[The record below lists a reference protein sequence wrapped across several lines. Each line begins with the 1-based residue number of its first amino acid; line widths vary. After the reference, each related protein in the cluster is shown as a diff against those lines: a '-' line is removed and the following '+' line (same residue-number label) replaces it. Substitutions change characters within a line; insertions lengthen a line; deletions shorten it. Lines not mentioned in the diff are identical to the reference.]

1 MRSRKPILIVIVAV
15 ILLGILYV
23 KFGMK
28 LGSKHF
34 KTYEEF
40 RSYAFTRTDIGLPEG
55 AEDPEFYFTNSLSEY
70 CSIYAFTLK
79 GNDYKKFMNTQAVR
93 KNTEWYGK
101 SVSEALAADSELSG
115 SIPFNEV
122 INDSI
127 YNYEFIEYSPMGA
140 GKHGSGMA
148 VNPNT
153 GRVVVFTQGR
163 SF

>member
-1 MRSRKPILIVIVAV
+1 MRSKKPILIVIAAV
-15 ILLGILYV
+15 ILLGVLYA

-34 KTYEEF
+34 KTYQEF
-40 RSYAFTRTDIGLPEG
+40 RSYAYTRTDVGMPEG

-79 GNDYKKFMNTQAVR
+79 DNDYKEFMNRQAVR
-93 KNTEWYGK
+93 KDTEWYGK
-101 SVSEALAADSELSG
+101 NVSEALADDSELSDN
-115 SIPFNEV
+115 IPFNEV

-127 YNYEFIEYSPMGA
+127 YNYEFIEYTPMGS
-140 GKHGSGMA
+140 GKHGAGIA

>member
-1 MRSRKPILIVIVAV
+1 MRSKKPILIVIVAV

-40 RSYAFTRTDIGLPEG
+40 RSYAFTRTDVGMPEG
-55 AEDPEFYFTNSLSEY
+55 AEDAQFYFTNSLSEY

-79 GNDYKKFMNTQAVR
+79 GNDYNKFINGKAVR

-101 SVSEALAADSELSG
+101 SVSEALASGSELSG
-115 SIPFNEV
+115 NIPFNEV
-122 INDSI
+122 ISDSI
-127 YNYEFIEYSPMGA
+127 YNYEFIEYTPMGS
-140 GKHGSGMA
+140 GKHGAGIA

-153 GRVVVFTQGR
+153 GRIVVFTQGR
-163 SF
+163 TF

>member
-55 AEDPEFYFTNSLSEY
+55 AEDPEFFFTNSLSEY

-79 GNDYKKFMNTQAVR
+79 GNDYKKFMNAQAVR

-127 YNYEFIEYSPMGA
+127 YNYEFIEYSPIGA

>member
-1 MRSRKPILIVIVAV
+1 MRSKKPILIVIVAV

-34 KTYEEF
+34 KTYEDF
-40 RSYAFTRTDIGLPEG
+40 RSYAFTRTDVGMPEG
-55 AEDPEFYFTNSLSEY
+55 AEDAQFYFTNSLSEY

-79 GNDYKKFMNTQAVR
+79 GNDYNKFINGKAVR

-101 SVSEALAADSELSG
+101 SVSEALASGSELSG
-115 SIPFNEV
+115 NIPFNEV
-122 INDSI
+122 ISDSI
-127 YNYEFIEYSPMGA
+127 YNYEFIEYTPMGS
-140 GKHGSGMA
+140 GKHGAGIA

-153 GRVVVFTQGR
+153 GRIVVFTQGR
-163 SF
+163 TF

>member
-55 AEDPEFYFTNSLSEY
+55 AEDPEFYFKNELSDY

-79 GNDYKKFMNTQAVR
+79 GNDYKKFMNAQAVR
-93 KNTEWYGK
+93 KDTEWYGK
-101 SVSEALAADSELSG
+101 SVSEALAADSELSV

-127 YNYEFIEYSPMGA
+127 YNYEFIEYSPMDA

-163 SF
+163 SI

>member
-1 MRSRKPILIVIVAV
+1 MRSKKPILIVIVAV
-15 ILLGILYV
+15 ILLGVLYV

-34 KTYEEF
+34 NSYEDF
-40 RSYAFTRTDIGLPEG
+40 RSYAYTRTDVGMPEG
-55 AEDPEFYFTNSLSEY
+55 AEDAQFYFTNSISEY

-79 GNDYKKFMNTQAVR
+79 GNDYKKFMNTRSAY
-93 KNTEWYGK
+93 KNNEYYGM
-101 SVSEALAADSELSG
+101 SVSEALASESEI
-115 SIPFNEV
+115 SKNIPFNEV
-122 INDSI
+122 IGDSI
-127 YNYEFIEYSPMGA
+127 SNYEFIEYSPMGA

-163 SF
+163 TF

>member
-1 MRSRKPILIVIVAV
+1 MRNKKPIFIVIVAV

-40 RSYAFTRTDIGLPEG
+40 KSYAFTRTDIGLPEG
-55 AEDPEFYFTNSLSEY
+55 AEDPEFYFTNELSDY

-79 GNDYKKFMNTQAVR
+79 GNDYKKFISAQAVR

-101 SVSEALAADSELSG
+101 SVSEVLAADSELSG

-127 YNYEFIEYSPMGA
+127 YNFEFIEYSPIGA
-140 GKHGSGMA
+140 GKHGSGIA